1 MPFIFY
7 FDHENRD
14 VPIFENIR
22 QSSEDG
28 SEFWFARDLMEVL
41 QYSEWRNFGKVIDKA
56 KTACEKSGIE
66 TDDHFVDVN
75 KMVSLGSGSSRE
87 IDDIA
92 LSRYACY
99 LVVQNGDSRKEVIA
113 LGQTY
118 FAVQT
123 RKQEVSDIN
132 QLTEDQRRLQL
143 RSSIKEFNSKLFA
156 AAKDSGVINYG
167 KFTNYGYQGLYG
179 GETEKDIHRRK
190 NLAENEKIL
199 DHMGS
204 TELAANFFRI
214 TQTEEKL
221 KNDKIR
227 DAEEANLT
235 HFKIGAKIRKT
246 MKEISGT
253 LPEELPTPES
263 SIKEIEKKSKV
274 DKKQIK

>member
-1 MPFIFY
+1 
-7 FDHENRD
+7 
-14 VPIFENIR
+14 
-22 QSSEDG
+22 
-28 SEFWFARDLMEVL
+28 
-41 QYSEWRNFGKVIDKA
+41 
-56 KTACEKSGIE
+56 
-66 TDDHFVDVN
+66 
-75 KMVSLGSGSSRE
+75 MVSLGSGSSRE